1 MQNAPSFDLFSQ
13 LWCLAAGA
21 KRVNRQINKLNK
33 SWKWRFEPLGWGCTL
48 KDIMKNSKENVM
60 HAEKICSKETV
71 VHAQNEMLWKKHYAS
86 WKEKALKKTLCTL
99 EQRSTH
105 GHKHHCMLWVW
116 WDRFRLKMH
125 RFRKVSEQNPSSS
138 SPEFVSVVATIPS
151 SVAMMT
157 SSVATVAAIA
167 PSVAAMASSADATMA
182 PSAGAT

>member
-48 KDIMKNSKENVM
+48 KDIMKNSNENVM
-60 HAEKICSKETV
+60 HA
-71 VHAQNEMLWKKHYAS
+71 
-86 WKEKALKKTLCTL
+86 ALKKTLCTL